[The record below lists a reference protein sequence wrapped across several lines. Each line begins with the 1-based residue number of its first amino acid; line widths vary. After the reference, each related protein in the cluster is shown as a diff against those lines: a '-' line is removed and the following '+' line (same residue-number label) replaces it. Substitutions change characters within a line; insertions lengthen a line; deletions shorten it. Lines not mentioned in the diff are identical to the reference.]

1 MTHNHL
7 TPAQRKTRARIV
19 VSASK
24 KTGDIPPRAIYDLA
38 GVDVPAEAT
47 DELQRKHDR
56 KRRISLWHKW
66 C

>member
-24 KTGDIPPRAIYDLA
+24 KTGDILPRAIYQSA

-47 DELQRKHDR
+47 DELQRKHDQ
-56 KRRISLWHKW
+56 KRRISLWRKW

>member
-24 KTGDIPPRAIYDLA
+24 KTGDILPRAIYEFA
-38 GVDVPAEAT
+38 GVDIPAEAT